1 MLNKTATRNKAD
13 YDIIILGGGSAGI
26 VSGVMAGALG
36 LRVLLIEKGK
46 LGGECLNTGCVPSK
60 ALIHAARVAHTLNS
74 AGQSGIRAPGVT
86 REDMAGVMDVVR
98 GAIGAVQSADA
109 TEALMKDN
117 GVEIR
122 MGDAQFQDSHTL
134 LLEGTALRAD
144 SFILATGSRPRSVE
158 IPGLDDAGYLTNQTL
173 FDQQEIPARLLILG
187 GGPVGVE
194 MAQAFCRL
202 GCHVTLVQRGPRLL
216 PRDDAELTDLLT
228 DLLRAEGVDV
238 RLNSTLASVEKQDG
252 EIVAQITSESGTDTV
267 LCDAVFVA
275 AGRAPNT
282 EGLALEAAGVCFDET
297 HVFVDDRLRT
307 SVPHIYACGDL
318 LGTQQFSHL
327 AEYEAKI
334 VVRNIAFPGKSSADR
349 RMALWATF
357 TDPEMAHLGITEEE
371 AKASGLKYEVLRQ
384 PFAQNDRA
392 IVDGTA
398 QGLVKVITQ
407 GITGRILGVHIFGPN
422 AGELLHEWILAMQ
435 EGHSIRAI
443 ADMVHVYPSLSMA
456 SQHAAQRWYEAK
468 SKEPW
473 IAKSLRAY
481 IQNIRPHRA
490 GIGLGFAAVVGIG
503 LGAALR
509 KK

>member
-1 MLNKTATRNKAD
+1 MRNKSD

-60 ALIHAARVAHTLNS
+60 ALIHAAHVARTLNT
-74 AGQSGIRAPGVT
+74 AGQSGIRAPGVS
-86 REDMAGVMDVVR
+86 REDMAGVMDTVR
-98 GAIGAVQSADA
+98 GAIGQVQRADA
-109 TEALMKDN
+109 TEALMRDN
-117 GVEIR
+117 GVDIR
-122 MGDAQFQDSHTL
+122 LGDAQFLDCHTL
-134 LLEGTALRAD
+134 LLDGTPLRAD
-144 SFILATGSRPRSVE
+144 YFILATGSRPRAVE
-158 IPGLDDAGYLTNQTL
+158 VPGLADAGFLTNQTL
-173 FDQQEIPARLLILG
+173 FDIKDIPGRMLILG

-194 MAQAFCRL
+194 MAQAFNRL
-202 GCHVTLVQRGPRLL
+202 GCGVTLVQRGPRLL
-216 PRDDAELTDLLT
+216 PRDDSELTRLLT
-228 DLLRAEGVDV
+228 DILIAEGLDV
-238 RLNSTLASVEKQDG
+238 RLNAEVTSVEKRG
-252 EIVAQITSESGTDTV
+252 AEIIARIAAKEGTDTV
-267 LCDAVFVA
+267 ACDAVFVA
-275 AGRAPNT
+275 AGRSPNT
-282 EGLALEAAGVCFDET
+282 EGLALEAAGVRFDAT
-297 HVFVDDRLRT
+297 QVFVDDRLRT

-349 RMALWATF
+349 RMALWTTF

-392 IVDGTA
+392 IVDNSA

-407 GITGRILGVHIFGPN
+407 GITGRILGVHILGPN
-422 AGELLHEWILAMQ
+422 AGELLHEWILAMRQ
-435 EGHSIRAI
+435 GHSIRAI

-456 SQHAAQRWYEAK
+456 CQHAAQRWYEAK

-473 IAKSLRAY
+473 IARPLHTYVKTL
-481 IQNIRPHRA
+481 RPHQAVLGLGLLALTTA
-490 GIGLGFAAVVGIG
+490 GIW
-503 LGAALR
+503 LGAARGR
-509 KK
+509 K